1 MYEFDRDIQ
10 SATCDFSCL
19 TSNWSIN
26 GIPNGGYIMATM
38 TRAMLQSSTKS
49 ATPILSASFINRCM
63 PGPIDLQTE
72 TVHQSRGFD
81 RIAARLIQDGTER
94 VRMMGTFAE
103 KSDECRMTRYEKEPL
118 HLPHF
123 DECVALPP
131 IPKYTLFDRMDIRLD
146 PVCAG
151 WMKGEPSERSELRGW
166 IRFKDGRPIDVEAI
180 VLMADSFP
188 PPVFA
193 SQGPVAWVPTLEM
206 MINIRNLPQV
216 ESLKAVFRTR
226 FVTCGLL
233 ESDGELWDETG
244 QVVAI
249 SRQIAQFRQ

>member
-19 TSNWSIN
+19 SANWSIN
-26 GIPNGGYIMATM
+26 GIPNGGYIMAVM
-38 TRAMLQSSTKS
+38 TRAMIQRSTKS
-49 ATPILSASFINRCM
+49 ATPILSTSFINRCM

-72 TVHQSRGFD
+72 IVHQSRGFD

-103 KSDECRMTRYEKEPL
+103 VATECRMTRYEKEPL
-118 HLPHF
+118 VLPDF
-123 DECVALPP
+123 EKCVALPP

-166 IRFKDGRPIDVEAI
+166 IRFKDGRPVDLEAI

-206 MINIRNLPQV
+206 MINIRTLPQSP
-216 ESLKAVFRTR
+216 SLKAVFRTR

-233 ESDGELWDETG
+233 ESDGELWDETE
-244 QVVAI
+244 QLVAI

>member
-1 MYEFDRDIQ
+1 MYVFDRDLQ

-38 TRAMLQSSTKS
+38 TRAMLQNSTKS

-72 TVHQSRGFD
+72 IVHQSRGFD
-81 RIAARLIQDGTER
+81 RIAAKLIQDGTER

-118 HLPHF
+118 HLSLMKN
-123 DECVALPP
+123 CVALPS
-131 IPKYTLFDRMDIRLD
+131 IPKYTLFDQIDILLD
-146 PVCAG
+146 PVCTR
-151 WMKGEPSERSELRGW
+151 WMKGETSERSELRGW
-166 IRFKDGRPIDVEAI
+166 IRFKDERPIDLEAI
-180 VLMADSFP
+180 VLMSDSFP
-188 PPVFA
+188 PPIFA

-206 MINIRNLPQV
+206 MVNIRNLPQ
-216 ESLKAVFRTR
+216 STWLKAIFRTH

-233 ESDGELWDETG
+233 ESDGELWDETD
-244 QVVAI
+244 QLVAI